1 MLKIERITKNDRQ
14 LKALT
19 GLSIG
24 EFELLLKSFEPLLYQ
39 QFASKERQRKVGGGR
54 KGALIDAR
62 SKLFYILFY
71 LKVYPTYD
79 LAGFVFGV
87 DRSRCCNWFKGMSD
101 IVQKALGRNI
111 VLPKRQVRSME
122 ELLAICP
129 EVKDL
134 FIDATE
140 RKTQRPKKLKLRSKR
155 YSGKKKMPS
164 RKNTIISDEKRR
176 IVFVSPTREGKLHDL
191 KQLKKTGILQHIPK
205 DITLWVDKGY
215 QGIERILQD
224 DNNVM
229 IPHRKPRGRELS
241 DEQKQENRLISGIRI
256 VVEHAINGIKRFS
269 AMSSI
274 YRNRKGQDD
283 SMIYLCA
290 SLWNFHLQY
299 KDC

>member
-1 MLKIERITKNDRQ
+1 MLKVEKITKNDRQ

-19 GLSIG
+19 GLSIR
-24 EFELLLKSFEPLLYQ
+24 EFELLLESFEPLLYQ
-39 QFASKERQRKVGGGR
+39 LFAKKKRQRKVGGGR

-62 SKLFYILFY
+62 SKLFYVLFY

-79 LAGFVFGV
+79 LAGFIFRV
-87 DRSRCCNWFKGMSD
+87 DRSRCCNWYKSLSD
-101 IVQKALGRNI
+101 IVQQALGRNI

-122 ELLAICP
+122 ELLEICP
-129 EVKDL
+129 EAKDL

-140 RKTQRPKKLKLRSKR
+140 RKTQRPKKSKLRSKR
-155 YSGKKKMPS
+155 YSGKKKMHS
-164 RKNTIISDEKRR
+164 RKNTIISDEKRK

-191 KQLKKTGILQHIPK
+191 KQLKKTGILEHIPK

-215 QGIERILQD
+215 QGIEEILRN

-229 IPHRKPRGRELS
+229 MPHRKPRGRELT
-241 DEQKQENRLISGIRI
+241 ENQKQENRLISGIRI
-256 VVEHAINGIKRFS
+256 VVEHAINGVKRFG
-269 AMSSI
+269 AMSGI